1 MTWSDEEFK
10 ERENPFNEVMV
21 LINLATTEDPLA
33 GTTSN
38 VASSLVVD
46 AESNDDVEILNEKV
60 VHSYKVMY
68 VKLMEALNENQD
80 LQRQVSLLSNEKEY
94 LAKQNYM
101 L

>member
-46 AESNDDVEILNEKV
+46 AESNDDVEILDEKV